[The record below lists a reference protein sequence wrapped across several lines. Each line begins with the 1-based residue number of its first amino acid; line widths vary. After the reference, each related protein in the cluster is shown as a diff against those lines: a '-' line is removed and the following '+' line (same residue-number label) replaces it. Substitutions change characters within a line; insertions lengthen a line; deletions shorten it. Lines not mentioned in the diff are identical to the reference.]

1 MGAPHAVRR
10 MHPASL
16 SVMSSLVHWVA
27 TPPPLRQPVL
37 LVALEGFVDAGA
49 VAASAGSFLRHRW
62 KSHVIARFDRDAL
75 IDYRARRPTAVVD
88 SGRLRRIEWPD
99 IEVCA
104 AQINGPRD
112 IVLLLGPEPDMQWMA
127 FGEALVELCRGLGV
141 ETVIGLGAYPA
152 ASPHTRPVRIL
163 RAGNL
168 IADDVVASAG
178 DITGYTGPVGAGTVL
193 QDAFG
198 GAGIPA
204 VGLWAEVPHYIAG
217 SPNPAGALSLVQ
229 MVAEALGTS
238 VDTTELEAAAKAHN
252 EQVDEAVADHADAAE
267 MISTLE
273 LIYDEGRHEEQL
285 PSGEDIAAEIERFL
299 RHQ

>member
-1 MGAPHAVRR
+1 
-10 MHPASL
+10 
-16 SVMSSLVHWVA
+16 MSDLLHWVA
-27 TPPPLRQPVL
+27 TPPALRSPVL

-49 VAASAGSFLRHRW
+49 VAATAGSFLRHRW
-62 KSHVIARFDRDAL
+62 QSDVIARFDRDAL

-104 AQINGPRD
+104 AQIDGPRD
-112 IVLLLGPEPDMQWMA
+112 IVLLLGPEPDTQWMA
-127 FGEALVELCRGLGV
+127 FGAALVELCRQLGV
-141 ETVIGLGAYPA
+141 DTVIGLGAYPA

-163 RAGNL
+163 KASNMV
-168 IADDVVASAG
+168 ADQLVETADE
-178 DITGYTGPVGAGTVL
+178 ITGYTGPVGAGTAL
-193 QDAFG
+193 QDALG
-198 GAGIPA
+198 SAGIPA

-217 SPNPAGALSLVQ
+217 SPNPSGALAMVR

-252 EQVDEAVADHADAAE
+252 EQVDEAVSDHPDAAE

-273 LIYDEGRHEEQL
+273 LIYDEGRGDEEL
-285 PSGEDIAAEIERFL
+285 PSGDDIAAEIERFL